1 MVPRISEEMGVCK
14 CVLQDA
20 PHRSL
25 AACVRGENC
34 ATLVKQN
41 LCPWFWDIWGKVKP
55 IALIQN
61 CDNLD
66 LVCILSEKFTLSFSV
81 NFQGLIGEINNFF

>member
-1 MVPRISEEMGVCK
+1 MLYRMLPTDG
-14 CVLQDA
+14 LQPGWTA
-20 PHRSL
+20 E
-25 AACVRGENC
+25 RGEDC
-34 ATLVKQN
+34 AVLVRQT
-41 LCPWFWDIWGKVKP
+41 LCPWFGDIWGKLKQ

>member
-1 MVPRISEEMGVCK
+1 MLYRTLPTDG
-14 CVLQDA
+14 LQHGWTA
-20 PHRSL
+20 
-25 AACVRGENC
+25 VRGDDC
-34 ATLVKQN
+34 ATLVRQN
-41 LCPWFWDIWGKVKP
+41 LCPWSGDIWGKCKQ
-55 IALIQN
+55 IDLIQN

>member
-1 MVPRISEEMGVCK
+1 VLYRMLPQMVCSLGGQPRGV
-14 CVLQDA
+14 
-20 PHRSL
+20 RT
-25 AACVRGENC
+25 AALVRH
-34 ATLVKQN
+34 N
-41 LCPWFWDIWGKVKP
+41 LCPWCGDIWGKLKQ

>member
-1 MVPRISEEMGVCK
+1 MLFRILPTDD
-14 CVLQDA
+14 LQPGWTA
-20 PHRSL
+20 
-25 AACVRGENC
+25 VRGEDC
-34 ATLVKQN
+34 ATLVRQN
-41 LCPWFWDIWGKVKP
+41 LCLWFGDIWGKLKQ